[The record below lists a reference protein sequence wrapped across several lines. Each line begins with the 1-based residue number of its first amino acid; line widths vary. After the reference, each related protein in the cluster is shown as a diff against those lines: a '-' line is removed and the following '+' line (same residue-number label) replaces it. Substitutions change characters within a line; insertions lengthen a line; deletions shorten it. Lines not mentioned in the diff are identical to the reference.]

1 MATKLIALVTG
12 ANKGIGFEIVR
23 QLAGQGVQVLLG
35 ARDQTRGQEAAQKLQ
50 EQGLDICFV
59 PLDVTDEASI
69 RAAASTI
76 ERDFGR
82 LDILVNNAG
91 VALEAAPASQADLNV
106 MRRTFETNVFGVIA
120 LTQALLPLLHK
131 AQAARIV
138 NVSSS
143 LGSLTLSSDPAW
155 DFYNVTPLAYNASKT
170 ALNALTVLLAK
181 ELRDSNIKVNS
192 ACPGHV
198 DTDLSQHQ
206 GPRTVEQGAGEP
218 VRLALL
224 PEEGPTGGF
233 FDENGQVPW

>member
-23 QLAGQGVQVLLG
+23 QLAKQDVQVLLG
-35 ARDQTRGQEAAQKLQ
+35 ARNETRGQEAAQKLQ
-50 EQGLDICFV
+50 DEELDVRFLQ
-59 PLDVTDEASI
+59 LDVTDAASI
-69 RAAASTI
+69 RAAAETI
-76 ERDFGR
+76 GRDFGH

-91 VALEAAPASQADLNV
+91 VALEAAPPSQADLNV
-106 MRRTFETNVFGVIA
+106 MRQTFETNVFGVVA
-120 LTQALLPLLHK
+120 LTQALLPLIQK
-131 AQAARIV
+131 SEAGRIV

-143 LGSLTLSSDPAW
+143 LGSLTLGSDPAW
-155 DFYNVTPLAYNASKT
+155 AFDAVMPLAYNASKT
-170 ALNALTVLLAK
+170 ALNAFTVLLAK
-181 ELRDSNIKVNS
+181 ELRGSKIKVNS
-192 ACPGHV
+192 VCPGHV

-233 FDENGQVPW
+233 FDEDGPVAW